1 MTPTAPLRHPLDIEG
16 VPRTPRADALRD
28 ALAARVVIAD
38 GAMGTM
44 LQRYEPT
51 LDDYRQL
58 EGCNEILNV
67 SRPDL
72 IARIHDDYLAVG
84 IDAIETNTF
93 GANWSNLSDY
103 GIDDRIHELA
113 EAGARIA
120 RERVE
125 AAEATDGRMRW
136 VLGSMGPGTKL
147 PSLGHTTYEHLKE
160 TFALQAEGLIDGG
173 ADAFLI
179 ETSQDLLQTKA
190 AVNGC
195 KQAIVARGI
204 RLPIFVEVTVETTGT
219 MLMGSEIG
227 AALTALEPLGVDAIG
242 LNCATGPAEMSE
254 HLRHLSKHSPVT
266 IACMPNAGLPVLT
279 ADGAHYPLTPAEL
292 ATAHEQFV
300 REFGIGLV
308 GGCCGTTPEHLAAV
322 VERLAPLAEI
332 GVSSRRSAPR
342 STSGEGT
349 PVVERA
355 QRDETQR
362 TVTIEPGVASLY
374 QHVPFQQDA
383 SYLAIGERTNANG
396 SKAFREAMLE
406 GRWDDCVE
414 IARNQIRVGA
424 HLLDVCIDYVGRDGV
439 ADIREVVSRF
449 ASASTLPL
457 VIDSTEPAVIR
468 AGLELIGGRPVVN
481 SVNYED
487 GDGPASRFGR
497 IMPLVKEHGTAV
509 IALTIDEQG
518 QARTAQDKLRIASR
532 LVDALVGEW
541 GMKVEDIIVDCL
553 TFPIATG
560 QEETRR
566 DAIETIEAIRGLV
579 AKYPGIH
586 TTLGVSNVSFGLNP
600 AARSVL
606 NSVFLHEATQAGLD
620 SGIID
625 AAKIVP
631 LASIPDDQRKVALD
645 LVWDRRERD
654 ADGNVTYDPL
664 AVMLDLFAGVDTA
677 ALRDQRAA
685 ELAALPVG
693 ERLERRIID
702 GELKGLEA
710 DLDLARADG
719 IAPLQIINDHLL
731 EGMKVVGERFGSG
744 QMQLPFVLQSAEVM
758 KTAVAL
764 LEPHMEKSSASG
776 KGRIVLA
783 TVRGDVHDIGKNLV
797 DIILTNNG
805 YDVVNLGIKQPIAD
819 IIAAAEEHDADVIGM
834 SGLLVKSTV
843 VMKENLEELQ
853 SRGLA
858 KKWPVLLGGAA
869 LTRAYVEDDLAGLF
883 DGEVRYAKDAFE
895 GLALMEPL
903 VRVARGASPDE
914 VGLPPLKK
922 RIHREGSLLTL
933 TEPDAMPAR
942 SDVAADN
949 PVPAPPFWG
958 TRIVRGI
965 ALADYAAFLDERATF
980 MGQWGLKPGR
990 GDDGLSYEQ
999 LVETEGRPRL
1009 RYWLDRILAEGML
1022 DASVAYGYFPVV
1034 SEGDDVVVLHHGDDP
1049 TGILGVPGL
1058 LAPDGGSLGLLGDVS
1073 SRSARSTPGASLAG
1087 DVSSRSARSTPGGS
1101 PVGGVSSRSARG
1113 AAGAPPVVERGAQRR
1128 DETESPAVGT
1138 ERLRFSF
1145 PRQRRDRHLCLADFV
1160 RSRDTS
1166 TGSGTGGR
1174 VDVLPVQLVTAG
1186 ARIDQVTAKL
1196 FAEDR
1201 YRDYYELNGLVM
1213 QLTEAL
1219 AEFWH
1224 ARIRSELGFAAEDP
1238 ADTAGLFKLEYRG
1251 ARFSLGYPACPDMED
1266 RRKVVELLR
1275 PERMGVELSD
1285 ELQLHPEQ
1293 STDAFVFHHPEA
1305 KYFSV

>member
-1 MTPTAPLRHPLDIEG
+1 MSSPLALRFPLDVES
-16 VPRTPRADALRD
+16 VPRTARAQALLD
-28 ALAARVVIAD
+28 ALAERVVIAD

-44 LQRYEPT
+44 LQRHDPT

-58 EGCNEILNV
+58 EGCNEIFNV
-67 SRPDL
+67 SRPDM
-72 IARIHDDYLAVG
+72 IAAIHDEYLATG

-113 EAGARIA
+113 AAGARIA
-120 RERVE
+120 RERVD
-125 AAEATDGRMRW
+125 AAEARDGRLRW
-136 VLGSMGPGTKL
+136 VLGSLGPGTKL
-147 PSLGHTTYEHLKE
+147 PTLGHTTYDHLKQ

-173 ADAFLI
+173 ADALLI

-195 KQAIVARGI
+195 KQAIVSRGI
-204 RLPIFVEVTVETTGT
+204 RLPILVEVTVETTGT

-242 LNCATGPAEMSE
+242 LNCATGPTEMSE
-254 HLRHLSKHSPVT
+254 HLRHLSKHATVPVV
-266 IACMPNAGLPVLT
+266 CMPNAGLPVLT
-279 ADGAHYPLTPAEL
+279 ADGAHYPLTPDEL

-300 REFGIGLV
+300 REFGLGLV
-308 GGCCGTTPEHLAAV
+308 GGCCGTTPEHMAAV
-322 VERLAPLAEI
+322 VERLRPVAAPE
-332 GVSSRRSAPR
+332 PR
-342 STSGEGT
+342 S
-349 PVVERA
+349 PV
-355 QRDETQR
+355 T
-362 TVTIEPGVASLY
+362 EPGVASLY
-374 QHVPFQQDA
+374 QHVPFDQDTA
-383 SYLAIGERTNANG
+383 YLAIGERTNANG

-424 HLLDVCIDYVGRDGV
+424 HLLDVCVDYVGRDGV
-439 ADIREVVSRF
+439 ADVREIVSRF

-457 VIDSTEPAVIR
+457 VIDSTEPAVLQ

-487 GDGPASRFGR
+487 GDGPTSRFGR
-497 IMPLVKEHGTAV
+497 IMPLVKEHGSAV

-518 QARTAQDKLRIASR
+518 QARTALDKLRIASR
-532 LVDALVGEW
+532 LVDELVGEW
-541 GMKVEDIIVDCL
+541 GMRVSDIVVDCL

-579 AKYPGIH
+579 EKYPGIN

-606 NSVFLHEATQAGLD
+606 NSVFLHEATQAGLT
-620 SGIID
+620 SAIVD

-631 LASIPDDQRKVALD
+631 LASIPEEQRKVALD
-645 LVWDRRERD
+645 LVWDRRETD
-654 ADGNVTYDPL
+654 AEGNVTYDPL
-664 AVMLDLFAGVDTA
+664 AVMLDMFAGVDTA

-710 DLDLARADG
+710 DLDLAREGG
-719 IAPLQIINDHLL
+719 IAPLEIINDHLL
-731 EGMKVVGERFGSG
+731 EGMKVVGERFGAG

-764 LEPHMEKSSASG
+764 LEPHMERTDASG
-776 KGRIVLA
+776 KGTIVLA

-805 YDVVNLGIKQPIAD
+805 YTVVNLGIKQPIAD

-843 VMKENLEELQ
+843 VMKENLEELA

-858 KKWPVLLGGAA
+858 GRWPVILGGAA
-869 LTRAYVEDDLAGLF
+869 LTRAYVEDDLAGIF
-883 DGEVRYAKDAFE
+883 PGEVRYAKDAFE

-903 VRVARGASPDE
+903 VKIARGADPAS

-922 RIHREGSLLTL
+922 RIHSAGSKLTL
-933 TEPDAMPAR
+933 TEPEAMPGR
-942 SDVAADN
+942 SDVASDN

-958 TRIVRGI
+958 TRIVRGV

-990 GDDGLSYEQ
+990 GDDGLTYEQ

-1034 SEGDDVVVLHHGDDP
+1034 SEGDDVVVLHHGADAA
-1049 TGILGVPGL
+1049 GRLGVPGL
-1058 LAPDGGSLGLLGDVS
+1058 LAPDGGS
-1073 SRSARSTPGASLAG
+1073 
-1087 DVSSRSARSTPGGS
+1087 GG
-1101 PVGGVSSRSARG
+1101 
-1113 AAGAPPVVERGAQRR
+1113 E
-1128 DETESPAVGT
+1128 VGT

-1160 RSRDTS
+1160 RSRE
-1166 TGSGTGGR
+1166 SGQ

-1224 ARIRSELGFAAEDP
+1224 ARIRAELGFAGEDP

-1266 RRKVVELLR
+1266 RRKVVELLH
-1275 PERMGVELSD
+1275 PERMGVELSE